1 MSSLTPLPFTPLPI
15 SAEIDSICTALER
28 PLVFVDLETTGGN
41 AATDR
46 ITEIGVVE
54 ISRDGVSAWSTLVD
68 PQQAIPEFI
77 QRLTGI
83 DNAMVRGAPTF
94 GAIAA
99 ELAPRLEGRLFAAHN
114 ARFDYGFLKNEFQR
128 VGVSF
133 SADVLCTVRLS
144 RALFPGEKRHGLD
157 ALIERHALQPSG
169 RHRALSDADLLW
181 QFWQKLH
188 ALRPVAT
195 IQAAVAQLVSGFS
208 LPSALDSALLDN
220 LPSGAGVYI
229 FYDEQDVPLYVG
241 KSRNLKRRVSAHFVR
256 EKRPARDVK
265 LALQVR
271 RVECIETGG
280 ELGAL
285 LRQAQLVNQLAPQHN
300 KKPRNGAS
308 LCAWRF
314 PETADAPRLVHARD
328 YDFSHEVA
336 LFGLFMSRREAEAA
350 LGVLADQHQLCRVQ
364 LGLEKGLKPG
374 APCSAYMQKRCG
386 GACVGAEAA
395 AAARSRARL
404 ALEGWRVQVWP
415 YAGPVVLTE
424 VALAQGA
431 PVRHLVQDWSYLCSV
446 GAAEDVDACLAAH
459 LAARARPPAFEQ
471 ETYVLLRQYVQ
482 QGRAHVTPWIAAN
495 V

>member
-285 LRQAQLVNQLAPQHN
+285 LQHAQLVSRLAPQHN
-300 KKPRNGAS
+300 KKIRRGAS

-328 YDFSHEVA
+328 YDFSHEAA

-350 LGVLADQHQLCRVQ
+350 LGALADQHQLCRVQ

-374 APCSAYMQKRCG
+374 APCSGYMQKRCG

-395 AAARSRARL
+395 TAQRSRARL
-404 ALEGWRVQVWP
+404 ALEGWRVQAWP

-424 VALAQGA
+424 EAVTQGT
-431 PVRHLVQDWSYLCSV
+431 PLRHLVQDWSYLCSV
-446 GAAEDVDACLAAH
+446 SAAQDVNACLAAH
-459 LAARARPPAFEQ
+459 LAARAQPPAFEQ
-471 ETYVLLRQYVQ
+471 DTYVLLRQYVLE
-482 QGRAHVTPWIAAN
+482 GRVQVTPLA
-495 V
+495 